1 MTAMDFYEL
10 SRDEAIK
17 AYSAVIA
24 EGKTHS
30 LTDKLLYA
38 IMAQLDKLNEQVEK
52 LTVKED

>member
-1 MTAMDFYEL
+1 
-10 SRDEAIK
+10 
-17 AYSAVIA
+17 VIA